1 MCSYADP
8 KCFIRGGPS
17 LIMLVFS
24 VLFFLCFFF
33 CLLFLAYKGRS
44 ARIKKTLKVGPH
56 RPTSETTFR
65 WRADDGQA
73 LNDGLVAL

>member
-1 MCSYADP
+1 MFYQRWSISDNVGFFCVIFF
-8 KCFIRGGPS
+8 C
-17 LIMLVFS
+17 VF
-24 VLFFLCFFF
+24 FFF
-33 CLLFLAYKGRS
+33 CFFQLIKGGVRGS
-44 ARIKKTLKVGPH
+44 KTLKVGPH

>member
-1 MCSYADP
+1 MFYQRWSISDNVGFFCV
-8 KCFIRGGPS
+8 I
-17 LIMLVFS
+17 
-24 VLFFLCFFF
+24 FLCFFF
-33 CLLFLAYKGRS
+33 FFLLFLAYKGRS